1 MRRHWM
7 LLALLTVGL
16 LGTSAPWLR
25 AAEEEDEGKEVKIKF
40 SECPPAVQ
48 KTLLRESFGAKIESV
63 DKETHKDGKVIYEA
77 DATIDGTNYEIQVS
91 PEGKLIVKKID
102 NEADEAKEKGKNK
115 QSSGK
120 EKDQKE
126 KD

>member
-1 MRRHWM
+1 MRKRWL
-7 LLALLTVGL
+7 LLALLSVGL
-16 LGTSAPWLR
+16 LTASAPCLR

-48 KTLLRESFGAKIESV
+48 KTLMRESFGAKIASV
-63 DKETHKDGKVIYEA
+63 DKETRKDGKIVYEA
-77 DATIDGTNYEIQVS
+77 DVMIDDTNYEIQVS

-115 QSSGK
+115 SEKEHEGK
-120 EKDQKE
+120 EKD
-126 KD
+126 